1 MIISLPIVM
10 DSLPHLNSEDDF
22 SFEFNTQMIN
32 QHFGPVV
39 NVPMQS
45 VNEEEEDDVQII
57 YDRLDSSQDLFTQSS
72 EETEQENWMAE
83 FIQDRPED
91 IEQNHLQYI
100 QQQIEDDSSQN
111 GTKNWMEEFIQD
123 RPFSV

>member
-1 MIISLPIVM
+1 MYMQQQQI
-10 DSLPHLNSEDDF
+10 DNSSE
-22 SFEFNTQMIN
+22 
-32 QHFGPVV
+32 
-39 NVPMQS
+39 
-45 VNEEEEDDVQII
+45 
-57 YDRLDSSQDLFTQSS
+57 DLFTQSS

-111 GTKNWMEEFIQD
+111 GAENWMEEFIQD
-123 RPFSV
+123 RPFYV